1 MDVIK
6 TFKPGDDGT
15 KRYSEKYGQQL
26 CAVRYRRSP
35 CKKTVYTTVEIIV
48 SARDAY
54 KRQERALPRHT
65 PDKKW
70 VALKIGFEETHLR
83 NEVRR
88 IGGRWSQSAQ
98 AWAANRRLAESAN
111 LGHRIVEGLVEQ
123 CLDVEI

>member
-1 MDVIK
+1 MEVIK

-48 SARDAY
+48 SERDAY
-54 KRQERALPRHT
+54 RRNERIAPQRNL
-65 PDKKW
+65 DKKW
-70 VALKIGFEETHLR
+70 VALKIAFEEVHLR

-88 IGGRWSQSAQ
+88 IGGRWSKTAQ
-98 AWAANRRLAESAN
+98 AWVVNRRLAESAD
-111 LGHRIVEGLVEQ
+111 LGHRIVEGLIEQ
-123 CLDVEI
+123 CLDVET

>member
-65 PDKKW
+65 PTL
-70 VALKIGFEETHLR
+70 LKSARQI
-83 NEVRR
+83 VR
-88 IGGRWSQSAQ
+88 GR
-98 AWAANRRLAESAN
+98 
-111 LGHRIVEGLVEQ
+111 
-123 CLDVEI
+123 